1 MIGKKRL
8 PLSALAAAALL
19 VLTSGTAHAEG
30 AFIAK
35 AFNQRMVN
43 VHWGDSCD
51 NEELAIDIPNDALQA
66 TFEGNW
72 DGPQAH
78 VDRVTFINNTDFL
91 HGFTR
96 GEFSIEDNG
105 QTPTWRVADMP
116 AHSTQTIELNYTSAG
131 TKTLGFAYPYI
142 GATGEI
148 GSCNLT
154 YVGVEQ

>member
-1 MIGKKRL
+1 MPRKRTPAL
-8 PLSALAAAALL
+8 GALAAAALL
-19 VLTSGTAHAEG
+19 VFTGGTAHAEG

-35 AFNQRMVN
+35 AFNQRIVN

-51 NEELAIDIPNDALQA
+51 NAEIARDLPNDALQA

-72 DGPQAH
+72 DGPRAH
-78 VDRVTFINNTDFL
+78 VDRVTFHNNTEFL
-91 HGFTR
+91 HGFAR
-96 GEFSIEDNG
+96 GEFAIEDNG

-116 AHSTQTIELNYTSAG
+116 AHSSQTIELNYTSAG
-131 TKTLGFAYPYI
+131 TKTLGFTYPHL
-142 GATGEI
+142 GAVGQI